1 MQRYFER
8 DRSSKGGDLFFRV
21 MEKQVTLLV
30 NDLEDEGWSDR
41 LPQDFVSQTECQGFV
56 LIPLVMGK
64 RVIGML
70 YADRLKGNGPVSD
83 NDFNIFN
90 RFATQ
95 TRLALMYADSKAKR

>member
-1 MQRYFER
+1 MIEGKKIEALQRYFER

-64 RVIGML
+64 R
-70 YADRLKGNGPVSD
+70 GNWYVVRRS
-83 NDFNIFN
+83 FE
-90 RFATQ
+90 R
-95 TRLALMYADSKAKR
+95 

>member
-1 MQRYFER
+1 
-8 DRSSKGGDLFFRV
+8 
-21 MEKQVTLLV
+21 
-30 NDLEDEGWSDR
+30 
-41 LPQDFVSQTECQGFV
+41 
-56 LIPLVMGK
+56 
-64 RVIGML
+64 ML